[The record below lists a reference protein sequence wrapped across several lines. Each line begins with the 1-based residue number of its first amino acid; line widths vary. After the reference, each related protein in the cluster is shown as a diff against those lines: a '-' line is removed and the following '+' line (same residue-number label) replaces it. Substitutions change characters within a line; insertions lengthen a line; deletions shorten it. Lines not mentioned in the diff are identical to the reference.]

1 MSTNSATAERQSPFA
16 RPNKECWFDRVL
28 RHPNLIRL
36 ASVLLFLVSWEYFG
50 RNVNPL
56 FLVGPSRIATA
67 AFELW
72 GSGELPRAILQTSY
86 PFLIGMGITIVG
98 GILIGVAMAQWRFV
112 EYTLDPFVNGFYAI
126 PRIALV
132 PLVILWAGLGVA
144 GKVSVL
150 VSIAIFPVIIS
161 TFAGIRDVRGSLIE
175 IGRAYAATRTQI
187 FFKIVLPAS
196 VPFIMTGIRL
206 AVGLGIIGIVV
217 GEFFTALSG
226 LGGMIVNYAN
236 LFQTAKMFVPIIVL
250 AVIGA
255 LLTELVA
262 ALERRLSR
270 WRVLERGST

>member
-1 MSTNSATAERQSPFA
+1 MFTSKPGRLIEIINSPVAAERLTGTVRAHPGYEPAQAHLKSLLRGPANVNEYATAERQSPFA

-112 EYTLDPFVNGFYAI
+112 EYTLDPFVNRFYAI

-132 PLVILWAGLGVA
+132 PLRH
-144 GKVSVL
+144 
-150 VSIAIFPVIIS
+150 P
-161 TFAGIRDVRGSLIE
+161 
-175 IGRAYAATRTQI
+175 
-187 FFKIVLPAS
+187 
-196 VPFIMTGIRL
+196 
-206 AVGLGIIGIVV
+206 
-217 GEFFTALSG
+217 
-226 LGGMIVNYAN
+226 LGG
-236 LFQTAKMFVPIIVL
+236 PW
-250 AVIGA
+250 GG
-255 LLTELVA
+255 
-262 ALERRLSR
+262 
-270 WRVLERGST
+270 W